1 MSHVFKKFPFLIE
14 LFFNG
19 SFILLFSLMSADKIP
34 FKFQGDEL
42 LNYIEIGAFFIPF
55 VIALVVFTN
64 YLEAGNLEEFVR
76 KYVFSLVIFVPL
88 IITWG
93 DVEFAFWLS
102 FEIWNSIWFIE
113 ECVERSRR

>member
-1 MSHVFKKFPFLIE
+1 MSQVFKKFPFLIE

-19 SFILLFSLMSADKIP
+19 SFILLWSLKSADKIP

-42 LNYIEIGAFFIPF
+42 KNYIEIGAFFIPI

-64 YLEAGNLEEFVR
+64 YLEAGSLEEFVR

-88 IITWG
+88 VIT
-93 DVEFAFWLS
+93 
-102 FEIWNSIWFIE
+102 
-113 ECVERSRR
+113 